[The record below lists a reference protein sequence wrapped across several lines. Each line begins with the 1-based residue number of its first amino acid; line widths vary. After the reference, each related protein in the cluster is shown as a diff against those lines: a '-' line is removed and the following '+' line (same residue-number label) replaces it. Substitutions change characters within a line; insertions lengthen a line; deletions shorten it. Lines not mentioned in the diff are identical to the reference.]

1 MTSEPLPAADEV
13 HAAFTASIAKEME
26 TIVQVH
32 PEGVSV
38 KIANETVERAL
49 YQWIQFYGDGDWSDT
64 DRNAMRA
71 ALEAVLPDLQALQ
84 FTPEE
89 LHHLATR
96 HDACSIC
103 REIRQRLAKE
113 S

>member
-1 MTSEPLPAADEV
+1 MANAAITEKILDKGLDASMAVYFGDEASE
-13 HAAFTASIAKEME
+13 
-26 TIVQVH
+26 
-32 PEGVSV
+32 
-38 KIANETVERAL
+38 
-49 YQWIQFYGDGDWSDT
+49 T

-71 ALEAVLPDLQALQ
+71 AIEAVLPDLLALQ

-103 REIRQRLAKE
+103 REIRQRLAKLRQPE
-113 S
+113 EDR